1 VAKHGRTIWIEKR
14 ETLEVEVLLLPVADA
29 QGGIALILGSVVKLG
44 DARVHVLRQAEQR
57 IEYGDLAWGTEFSFL
72 AP

>member
-1 VAKHGRTIWIEKR
+1 
-14 ETLEVEVLLLPVADA
+14 
-29 QGGIALILGSVVKLG
+29 
-44 DARVHVLRQAEQR
+44 LRQAEQR